1 MKRYL
6 VDATRSVAFDSLDDA
21 KAFAR
26 NNFPAVIM
34 ERGEDE
40 AGKLVWR
47 EILRFDWH
55 WNPER
60 GEPVIELW

>member
-6 VDATRSVAFDSLDDA
+6 VDARRSVTFDTLDEA
-21 KAFAR
+21 KAFAKH
-26 NNFPAVIM
+26 NFPAVIL
-34 ERGEDE
+34 ERVTEEGRPS
-40 AGKLVWR
+40 WR

-55 WNPER
+55 WNEKR